1 MAIYTANLEGLDR
14 SIEYPKQRKQWKF
27 GLMRRLYEQGWSK
40 QEIFYFYEFVD
51 WVMILPAELET
62 QFWQELKQFEEV
74 RKMRYVTNAER
85 FALREAEEKARLEVA
100 QELLRMGMTLE
111 NIASA
116 TKLSIEQIQQL
127 QKSQSDGL

>member
-1 MAIYTANLEGLDR
+1 MAIYTANLEGRDR